1 MTNAQSTPS
10 QIKIL
15 AVDDEVDFL
24 NTLSRRLESR
34 DFEVT
39 TASNG
44 EQAIKE
50 AKIGGFDVAI
60 LDLKMPGMNGQE
72 LLKILKE
79 NHKFLEVIMLTGYA
93 SVDSAVECTKLGAFG
108 YLEKPY
114 DLEKLLGVLR
124 DAYETRLKKKFPHDQ
139 KRMKELDILAS
150 GDPMAA
156 LSAMMRL
163 DDLEK

>member
-10 QIKIL
+10 QIKL
-15 AVDDEVDFL
+15 LVVDDEVDFL
-24 NTLSRRLESR
+24 NTLSQRLKSR
-34 DFEVT
+34 DFQVT

-44 EQAIKE
+44 NQAIQE
-50 AKIGGFDVAI
+50 ATGEFDVAI
-60 LDLKMPGMNGQE
+60 LDLKMPGMDGQE

-79 NHKFLEVIMLTGYA
+79 NHKFLEIIMLTGYA
-93 SVDSAVECTKLGAFG
+93 SVESAVECTKLGAFG

-114 DLEKLLGVLR
+114 DLEKLMAVLR

-139 KRMKELDILAS
+139 KRMKELDTLAT

-156 LSAMMRL
+156 LRAMMRL

>member
-1 MTNAQSTPS
+1 
-10 QIKIL
+10 
-15 AVDDEVDFL
+15 
-24 NTLSRRLESR
+24 
-34 DFEVT
+34 
-39 TASNG
+39 
-44 EQAIKE
+44 
-50 AKIGGFDVAI
+50 
-60 LDLKMPGMNGQE
+60 MPGMDGQE

-79 NHKFLEVIMLTGYA
+79 KHKFLEVIMLTGYA

-114 DLEKLLGVLR
+114 DLERLLGVLK

-139 KRMKELDILAS
+139 ARMKELDTLVT

-156 LSAMMRL
+156 LRAMMAL

>member
-1 MTNAQSTPS
+1 
-10 QIKIL
+10 
-15 AVDDEVDFL
+15 
-24 NTLSRRLESR
+24 
-34 DFEVT
+34 
-39 TASNG
+39 
-44 EQAIKE
+44 
-50 AKIGGFDVAI
+50 
-60 LDLKMPGMNGQE
+60 MNGQE

-114 DLEKLLGVLR
+114 DLEKLLCVLR

-139 KRMKELDILAS
+139 KRMKELDLLAA